1 MLKIS
6 LSSLPRHPLLQ
17 VTPPTALCLWAA
29 PSFTGTSIA
38 CMAASNYNRSKDT
51 QIRYYSQSLHPQTSD
66 HPCFAR
72 MSRLTTLLSEVVVEV
87 PASQALSA
95 YEDGCFH
102 ARHDASIFAGRQAVN
117 SIHVHHQLLRNKR
130 DGHFV
135 FYEVEYSMLHPECQ
149 PAHRSC
155 SY

>member
-1 MLKIS
+1 
-6 LSSLPRHPLLQ
+6 
-17 VTPPTALCLWAA
+17 
-29 PSFTGTSIA
+29 
-38 CMAASNYNRSKDT
+38 MAASNYNRSKDT

-87 PASQALSA
+87 PASQDLSA

-117 SIHVHHQLLRNKR
+117 SN
-130 DGHFV
+130 HFFCASV
-135 FYEVEYSMLHPECQ
+135 KNY
-149 PAHRSC
+149 
-155 SY
+155 